1 MRLYVCHYLC
11 LMCACVEK
19 EKSGDQRLKDTTT
32 VFCGKETSILAPGE
46 VRPGH
51 IMLAPLRMN
60 LIAPL
65 STCTWGRIMG
75 SGGRGEG
82 RGEG

>member
-1 MRLYVCHYLC
+1 MF
-11 LMCACVEK
+11 
-19 EKSGDQRLKDTTT
+19 SGR
-32 VFCGKETSILAPGE
+32 ETSILAPGE

-65 STCTWGRIMG
+65 STWTLG
-75 SGGRGEG
+75 SMVGSERERERERDLYPGS
-82 RGEG
+82 